1 MINNSNIGKILKIL
15 KNEYIKNRKP
25 IVTEISEI
33 DKDPY
38 KILIGTLLSLRTK
51 DAVTKQASNKLFAT
65 ADTPEKI
72 VKLSQKQIE
81 KLIFP
86 VGFYHRKAENI
97 KLVSKIIS
105 QKYAGKVPD
114 NLDELLS
121 LPGVGRKTANL
132 VLVLGFD
139 KFGVCVDTHV
149 HRISNRWGFVKTKS
163 PEETEFALR
172 KKLPKKYWKIY
183 NDYLVSFG
191 QNICKPISPLCS
203 KCEIEK
209 WCPKIGVN
217 TKR

>member
-33 DKDPY
+33 DKDSY

-72 VKLSQKQIE
+72 VELSQKQIE

-97 KLVSKIIS
+97 KLVSKIIL

-191 QNICKPISPLCS
+191 QNICKPISPICS

>member
-1 MINNSNIGKILKIL
+1 MINNSNIGKILKVL

-72 VKLSQKQIE
+72 VELSQKQIE

-97 KLVSKIIS
+97 KLVSKIIL

-191 QNICKPISPLCS
+191 QNICKPISPICS
-203 KCEIEK
+203 KCKIEK

>member
-72 VKLSQKQIE
+72 VELSQKQIE

-97 KLVSKIIS
+97 KLVSKIIL

-191 QNICKPISPLCS
+191 QNICKPISPICS

>member
-25 IVTEISEI
+25 IVTEISER

-51 DAVTKQASNKLFAT
+51 DEVTKQASNKLFSV
-65 ADTPEKI
+65 ADVPEQI
-72 VKLSQKQIE
+72 IKLSQKQIE

-97 KLVSKIIS
+97 KLVSKIIL
-105 QKYAGKVPD
+105 QKYSGKVPD
-114 NLDELLS
+114 ELDKLLS

-139 KFGVCVDTHV
+139 KFGICVDTHV
-149 HRISNRWGFVKTKS
+149 HRISNRWNFVKTKS
-163 PEETEFALR
+163 PEKTEFELR
-172 KKLPKKYWKIY
+172 RKLPKKYWKIY

-191 QNICKPISPLCS
+191 QNICRPISPLCS

>member
-97 KLVSKIIS
+97 KLVSKIIL

-203 KCEIEK
+203 KCKIEK

>member
-25 IVTEISEI
+25 IVTEISER

-51 DAVTKQASNKLFAT
+51 DEVTKQASNKLFSV
-65 ADTPEKI
+65 ADVPEQI
-72 VKLSQKQIE
+72 IKLSQKQIE

-97 KLVSKIIS
+97 KLVSKIIL
-105 QKYAGKVPD
+105 QTYAGKVPD
-114 NLDELLS
+114 ELDKLLS

-139 KFGVCVDTHV
+139 KFGICVDTHV
-149 HRISNRWGFVKTKS
+149 HRISNRWNFVKTNS
-163 PEETEFALR
+163 PEKTEFELR
-172 KKLPKKYWKIY
+172 RKLPKKYWKIY

>member
-203 KCEIEK
+203 KCKIEK

>member
-1 MINNSNIGKILKIL
+1 MIDNSNIGKILKIL

-25 IVTEISEI
+25 IVTEISERG
-33 DKDPY
+33 KDPY

-51 DAVTKQASNKLFAT
+51 DEVTKQASNKLFSV
-65 ADTPEKI
+65 ADVPEKI

-97 KLVSKIIS
+97 KLVSKIIL

-114 NLDELLS
+114 ELDKLLA

-139 KFGVCVDTHV
+139 KFGICVDTHV
-149 HRISNRWGFVKTKS
+149 HRISNRWSFVKTKS
-163 PEETEFALR
+163 PEKTEFALR
-172 KKLPKKYWKIY
+172 EKLPKRYWKIY

-203 KCEIEK
+203 KCKIEK
-209 WCPKIGVN
+209 WCPKIGV
-217 TKR
+217 KARR

>member
-1 MINNSNIGKILKIL
+1 MVNAENIGKILKFL
-15 KNEYIKNRKP
+15 EKEYIKNRKP
-25 IVTEISEI
+25 IVTEISERE
-33 DKDPY
+33 KDPY

-51 DAVTKQASNKLFAT
+51 DEVTAQAANRLFT
-65 ADTPEKI
+65 MADTPEKML
-72 VKLSQKQIE
+72 KLSPTQIE
-81 KLIFP
+81 GLIFP
-86 VGFYHRKAENI
+86 VGFYLRKAANI
-97 KLVSKIIS
+97 KTVSKIIL
-105 QKYAGKVPD
+105 QKYASKVPD
-114 NLDELLS
+114 NLDDLLS

-139 KFGVCVDTHV
+139 KFGICVDTHV

-203 KCEIEK
+203 KCKIEV
-209 WCPKIGVN
+209 WCPKIGVMR
-217 TKR
+217 KR